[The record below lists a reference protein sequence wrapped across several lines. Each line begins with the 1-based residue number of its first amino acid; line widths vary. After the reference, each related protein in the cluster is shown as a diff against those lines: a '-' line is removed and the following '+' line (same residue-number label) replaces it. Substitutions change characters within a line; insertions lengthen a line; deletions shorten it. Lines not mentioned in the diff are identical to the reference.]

1 MKRYIQFYC
10 ESTGYVKGSIP
21 PNFDGPKYPIE
32 AVGSDGVFVP
42 DQRLSQASL
51 HALARN
57 IIENKRKNKIR
68 DFVGYSIEHSTMFR
82 EARSQFYNA

>member
-10 ESTGYVKGSIP
+10 ESTGYVKGSVP

-42 DQRLSQASL
+42 DQRLNNLSL
-51 HALARN
+51 HVLARN
-57 IIENKRKNKIR
+57 IIESKRKNKIR
-68 DFVGYSIEHSTMFR
+68 DFVGYSIEQSSRFTK
-82 EARSQFYNA
+82 ARGKFLSV